1 MKNKHIKQSMPSV
14 IIRNEELLKNASLK
28 VEAITDNI
36 IRIHTIPDD
45 KDYSYV
51 SFALDDSLEVKGQ
64 FSVSQYNST
73 ITAATDS
80 INVKIKET
88 LEIDIYDK
96 DGNLLC
102 ADCKPAN
109 QEIDKYT
116 QAEIEQLKQE
126 GHMPDTFDTSFKYKV
141 TKRIIGDEAFYGLGD
156 KTGFLNKRGYEYIM
170 WNSDNPEPHVE
181 NTNFRALY
189 KSVPFLIVHRDNCT
203 YGIFLDNTYK
213 TYFDL
218 GYLDAGS
225 YSFAVTDGE
234 LNYYFIYGKTIKE
247 VIKGYTSLTGRSP
260 LPQLWTLGYHQSR
273 WSYMSDEEVL
283 EVANNF
289 ENYNVP
295 CDAIHLD
302 IDYMDQFKVFTSDKE
317 RFSDL
322 KQLSTKLGERGIKLV
337 TIIDPGV
344 KAEDG
349 YYVYDEGI
357 AGNHFAKSKDG
368 TVYHNV
374 VWPGDAVFPDFT
386 SSDTRL
392 WWSDKTKYLT
402 DNGISG
408 VWNDMNEP
416 ASFNG
421 PLPDDVVFAGDGKAR
436 LHSEVH
442 NVYGHLMSK
451 ATYDGLKKNSQKRPF
466 VITRACYS
474 GSQKYTTVWT
484 GDNQSIWTHLKLAI
498 PQLLNLGLS
507 GLPLAGVDIGGFG
520 ANTTPELLSRWI
532 EACCFSPLFRNHSA
546 KLTRRQEPW
555 AFDEATLNIYR
566 KYVKLHY
573 KFIPYLYDL
582 CYEESLTGIPMLRP
596 LVMEY
601 ENDKNVINCNDE
613 YLVGSSILVAPIT
626 DQGAVTRSVYLP
638 QGIWIDYNSGK
649 RIKGGRYILYKAPI
663 DVCPIFIKGGS
674 ILPVYPD
681 IPNLSPENTQ
691 RLIVE
696 FYPSDDSESLNNR
709 ANKSCYYMHYQ
720 DNGTDFKYQA
730 GEYNLY
736 KFSFSS
742 NRPNGLKAE
751 LTKNGY
757 KNKYKHIS
765 AVIK

>member
-1 MKNKHIKQSMPSV
+1 MP
-14 IIRNEELLKNASLK
+14 NLKM
-28 VEAITDNI
+28 VQFITM
-36 IRIHTIPDD
+36 
-45 KDYSYV
+45 
-51 SFALDDSLEVKGQ
+51 L
-64 FSVSQYNST
+64 
-73 ITAATDS
+73 
-80 INVKIKET
+80 
-88 LEIDIYDK
+88 
-96 DGNLLC
+96 
-102 ADCKPAN
+102 
-109 QEIDKYT
+109 
-116 QAEIEQLKQE
+116 
-126 GHMPDTFDTSFKYKV
+126 
-141 TKRIIGDEAFYGLGD
+141 
-156 KTGFLNKRGYEYIM
+156 
-170 WNSDNPEPHVE
+170 
-181 NTNFRALY
+181 
-189 KSVPFLIVHRDNCT
+189 
-203 YGIFLDNTYK
+203 
-213 TYFDL
+213 
-218 GYLDAGS
+218 
-225 YSFAVTDGE
+225 
-234 LNYYFIYGKTIKE
+234 YGK
-247 VIKGYTSLTGRSP
+247 
-260 LPQLWTLGYHQSR
+260 
-273 WSYMSDEEVL
+273 
-283 EVANNF
+283 
-289 ENYNVP
+289 
-295 CDAIHLD
+295 
-302 IDYMDQFKVFTSDKE
+302 
-317 RFSDL
+317 
-322 KQLSTKLGERGIKLV
+322 
-337 TIIDPGV
+337 
-344 KAEDG
+344 
-349 YYVYDEGI
+349 
-357 AGNHFAKSKDG
+357 
-368 TVYHNV
+368 
-374 VWPGDAVFPDFT
+374 GDAVFPDFT